1 MLRGEHV
8 IARLYRGRLQP
19 HRLSASDEQTTETAD
34 ALCRLYGEHLGRPRR
49 ELEGAVSAA
58 EEELGPSLDPRR
70 GFKVVRALAKLLE
83 ERAEWSES
91 ATSDPYTVRTRL
103 FELAA
108 ALPEPPAAEPGLLG
122 SPIRDDVLSQVAR
135 ETGLE
140 DPASAMFADRQ
151 RAQVLTE
158 FDCPTPEELIDRYN
172 VAQVQA
178 LLYSASAL
186 TVDLGAGADAR
197 LVFHYV
203 KLLGLVYRL
212 EPLESG
218 YRLTLDG
225 PLSIFGGTRKYGLRL
240 AKLLPGLLLISPWS
254 LSAEVAWKGRQA
266 RLALDSES
274 SGLGGHYRGPK
285 NLDLDDGGVREAFE
299 KAWKRAKDTGD
310 WEPGETPGI
319 IPFPERRTALVPDFT
334 LRNSETGEKAHLE
347 ILGFWTETQLVERVG
362 VIRAARDKGYRLLVA
377 ASEHE
382 GPSRETLREAS
393 GGEVIPF
400 KNRLDPRDVL
410 AALREPE
417 DRSLSDT

>member
-8 IARLYRGRLQP
+8 IARLHRGRLQP
-19 HRLSASDEQTTETAD
+19 HRLSLSNERTVETAK

-49 ELEGAVSAA
+49 ELEGAVSTA
-58 EEELGPSLDPRR
+58 EEELGSSLDSRR

-83 ERAEWSES
+83 ERAEWTEP

-108 ALPEPPAAEPGLLG
+108 ALPEPPASEPGLLG
-122 SPIRDDVLSQVAR
+122 SPTRDDVLSQVAR
-135 ETGLE
+135 ETRLE

-151 RAQVLTE
+151 GAQLLAG
-158 FDCPTPEELIDRYN
+158 FDRPTPEELVDRYN

-203 KLLGLVYRL
+203 KRLGLVYSL
-212 EPLESG
+212 ETLESG

-240 AKLLPGLLLISPWS
+240 AKLLPGLLLTSPWS
-254 LSAEVAWKGRQA
+254 LSAEVTWKGRQA
-266 RLALDSES
+266 QLALDSN
-274 SGLGGHYRGPK
+274 SGLSGHYRDPK
-285 NLDLDDGGVREAFE
+285 DLDVDDGGVREAFE
-299 KAWKRAKDTGD
+299 KAWKRAKDTGS
-310 WEPGETPGI
+310 WQLEEAPGI

-334 LRNSETGEKAHLE
+334 LRNTGTGEMVHLE
-347 ILGFWTETQLVERVG
+347 ILGFWSESQLVERVAM
-362 VIRAARDKGYRLLVA
+362 IRSARELGHTVLVA
-377 ASEHE
+377 ASDRM
-382 GPSRETLREAS
+382 GPSRETLEAAT
-393 GGEVIPF
+393 GGIVPF

-410 AALREPE
+410 SALQAQ
-417 DRSLSDT
+417 TG